1 MEEEVRICDYCGRV
15 LAEEEGTPVDDELLC
30 DDCVEEHCVT
40 CDHCGETIWEQ
51 NSVSDEDTCLCQD
64 CFDAHYYR
72 CESCGQIVPE
82 SIVCWHG
89 DLPYCE
95 RCFDEFEDEIE
106 EYGYK
111 PTPIFYG
118 QGKRYF
124 GVELEGNPSGG
135 SLHGLPF
142 PSDID
147 LRSARS
153 RQSKCFWRQSDRT
166 GRCHQPDPV
175 LCGKAL
181 ERVVHIQPQKQLQ
194 HEPLECKIRL

>member
-1 MEEEVRICDYCGRV
+1 MEEVRICDYCGRV

-82 SIVCWHG
+82 SLVCWHS

-124 GVELEGNPSGG
+124 GVELEVDEGG
-135 SLHGLPF
+135 KDNDNAATLKSIANVHEENIYIKLM
-142 PSDID
+142 
-147 LRSARS
+147 
-153 RQSKCFWRQSDRT
+153 
-166 GRCHQPDPV
+166 V
-175 LCGKAL
+175 LWKMVL
-181 ERVVHIQPQKQLQ
+181 KL
-194 HEPLECKIRL
+194 

>member
-1 MEEEVRICDYCGRV
+1 MEEVVRICDYCGRM
-15 LAEEEGTPVDDELLC
+15 LAEGEGTPVDDELLC

-82 SIVCWHG
+82 SLVCWHS

-124 GVELEGNPSGG
+124 GVELEVDEGG
-135 SLHGLPF
+135 K
-142 PSDID
+142 DND
-147 LRSARS
+147 NAA
-153 RQSKCFWRQSDRT
+153 
-166 GRCHQPDPV
+166 V
-175 LCGKAL
+175 LKSIAHRRRRPCG
-181 ERVVHIQPQKQLQ
+181 
-194 HEPLECKIRL
+194 

>member
-40 CDHCGETIWEQ
+40 CDHCGETIWKQ

-82 SIVCWHG
+82 SIVCWYS

-118 QGKRYF
+118 LKLSITLDTLTARILKLSSDSQSRI
-124 GVELEGNPSGG
+124 EPT
-135 SLHGLPF
+135 PF
-142 PSDID
+142 YSWWEPTDCRAD
-147 LRSARS
+147 SAVTPVAHKIS
-153 RQSKCFWRQSDRT
+153 
-166 GRCHQPDPV
+166 PDH
-175 LCGKAL
+175 
-181 ERVVHIQPQKQLQ
+181 RF
-194 HEPLECKIRL
+194 

>member
-1 MEEEVRICDYCGRV
+1 MEEVVRICDYCGRM
-15 LAEEEGTPVDDELLC
+15 LAEAEGTPVDDELLC

-82 SIVCWHG
+82 SLVCWHS

-111 PTPIFYG
+111 PTPMKCRTISTPCSTHTIG
-118 QGKRYF
+118 INWTTQNGGWKMSGKNCCWSTAAHLAFR
-124 GVELEGNPSGG
+124 
-135 SLHGLPF
+135 
-142 PSDID
+142 
-147 LRSARS
+147 
-153 RQSKCFWRQSDRT
+153 K
-166 GRCHQPDPV
+166 
-175 LCGKAL
+175 K
-181 ERVVHIQPQKQLQ
+181 K
-194 HEPLECKIRL
+194 

>member
-15 LAEEEGTPVDDELLC
+15 LAEGEGTPVDDELLC

-82 SIVCWHG
+82 SIVCWHS

-111 PTPIFYG
+111 PTPMKCRTTSIHCSTHTIG
-118 QGKRYF
+118 INWTTQNGGKRT
-124 GVELEGNPSGG
+124 NRKNCCWST
-135 SLHGLPF
+135 
-142 PSDID
+142 
-147 LRSARS
+147 A
-153 RQSKCFWRQSDRT
+153 
-166 GRCHQPDPV
+166 
-175 LCGKAL
+175 
-181 ERVVHIQPQKQLQ
+181 VHLVFRK
-194 HEPLECKIRL
+194 KK